1 MHFAVT
7 SSSTPRSYRWSTR
20 CKCPSRFKVA
30 VVPWLLMGSVVACDR
45 LAEPRLPP
53 LVTIPQPRGTIV
65 SDPGKTWWNTFELD
79 VNVTFSGNA
88 ALQPIPNAQSGVG
101 YHARKWF
108 DGASGRWLTDFN
120 HGISRAKADAPG
132 SLDPPRIAGAD
143 GVGAC
148 REATIRDV
156 NGSVVSVPT
165 SRWPAR
171 TSTSS
176 SEYQAAPPPSGRPST
191 PAAPPCNYYPPGGPP
206 PAYLRQVAPLSAA
219 VAGPLPDPVTSDGRE
234 WIDRYIVTPTA
245 AARTR
250 AKLVRAF
257 GEPLSAAGTSRFS
270 RTRGS
275 RALVVL
281 VDDLTGAVREIQLAE
296 QGKLLAR
303 TARSYTR
310 QPDGILVLA
319 GEETT
324 LYPAGRTA
332 PGRRIDVTYSNIRI
346 TQEAR

>member
-1 MHFAVT
+1 MSWCRPAVLRVRPARGAA
-7 SSSTPRSYRWSTR
+7 SA
-20 CKCPSRFKVA
+20 A
-30 VVPWLLMGSVVACDR
+30 VELSGAVPWLLLGSMVACDR
-45 LAEPRLPP
+45 PAEPRLPP
-53 LVTIPQPRGTIV
+53 LLAVPQPQGTIV
-65 SDPGKTWWNTFELD
+65 SDPSKTWWNTFELD

-88 ALQPIPNAQSGVG
+88 ALQPIANAQSGVG

-108 DGASGRWLTDFN
+108 DGASGLWLTDFN
-120 HGISRAKADAPG
+120 HGITRARADAPG

-176 SEYQAAPPPSGRPST
+176 SEYQAAPPSSGRPST

-206 PAYLRQVAPLSAA
+206 PAYLKQAAATSAA
-219 VAGPLPDPVTSDGRE
+219 VSGPLPDPATGNGRD
-234 WIDRYIVTPTA
+234 WIDRYIVTPSA
-245 AARTR
+245 AARIR

-270 RTRGS
+270 GMRGS
-275 RALVVL
+275 RAIVVL

-303 TARSYTR
+303 TARNYAR

-319 GEETT
+319 AEQTT
-324 LYPAGRTA
+324 IYPAGGAA
-332 PGRRIDVTYSNIRI
+332 PERRIEVTYSNLRI